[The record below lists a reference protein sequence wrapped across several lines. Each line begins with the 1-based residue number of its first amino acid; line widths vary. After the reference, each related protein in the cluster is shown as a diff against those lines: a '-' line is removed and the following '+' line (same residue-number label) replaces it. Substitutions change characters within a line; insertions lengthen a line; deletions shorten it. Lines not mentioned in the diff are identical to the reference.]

1 VWGVHK
7 LLGPAY
13 LKGEITLSVLAERP
27 RAMILVTAYCTDIE
41 SHRDKLRKERDEY
54 CRKQKPPGGTT

>member
-1 VWGVHK
+1 
-7 LLGPAY
+7 
-13 LKGEITLSVLAERP
+13 VLAERP